1 MAGFLAMPSPGPS
14 KDIGGCAAPSGE
26 AEPRRK
32 TEVLINRLGELR
44 DGLLL
49 LAGFVYLLGY
59 TSWANYAL
67 TTRIG
72 LVPVLDAQYFAA
84 GIVPA
89 LILLLFILSVR
100 MLRAFQRWLKRPIS
114 DKHKNV
120 QKTLT
125 YFALALLVV
134 FGLMKLIFRKNSPEW
149 LSWLP
154 FVFLGFLI
162 LATFFSRAEGD
173 LFLQRMGLFLIWSY
187 TIIGALW
194 LILGYNVQVFPRLPS
209 ELGGPKPR
217 CARLD
222 LDASQ
227 ISPETRL
234 QLRGN
239 PAISADHVFRS
250 VPVYLI
256 FDGSEYVLLAERS
269 DPLSL
274 TNRVYRLRKDAVK
287 GVFPCESEVPVP

>member
-1 MAGFLAMPSPGPS
+1 MMPLPESETT
-14 KDIGGCAAPSGE
+14 KQT
-26 AEPRRK
+26 EPRRK

-67 TTRIG
+67 DTRIG
-72 LVPVLDAQYFAA
+72 LLPVLDAQYFAA

-89 LILLLFILSVR
+89 LIILLFILSVR
-100 MLRAFQRWLKRPIS
+100 VLRAFQRWLKRPIS
-114 DKHKNV
+114 DKHKTV
-120 QKTLT
+120 QKTLI
-125 YFALALLVV
+125 YIAMALFVV
-134 FGLMKLIFRKNSPEW
+134 FGILTLIFRKNSPEW

-154 FVFLGFLI
+154 FVFCGFII
-162 LATFFSRAEGD
+162 LAAFFSRAKGD
-173 LFLQRMGLFLIWSY
+173 LFLQRTGLFLIWSY
-187 TIIGALW
+187 TILGALW
-194 LILGYNVQVFPRLPS
+194 LILGYNLQLFPHLPS

-217 CARLD
+217 CACLD
-222 LDASQ
+222 LDGSQ

-239 PAISADHVFRS
+239 LATSTEHVFRS

-269 DPLSL
+269 DPLSRA
-274 TNRVYRLRKDAVK
+274 NRVYRLRKESVK
-287 GVFPCESEVPVP
+287 GVFPCESEGALP